1 MNKFNKITKANSI
14 SISTFDF
21 STLSAKLLH
30 NKLLRLENDL
40 NNFCFEGGRNGN
52 VTVSTYGARLVKDIK
67 IK

>member
-30 NKLLRLENDL
+30 NKLLRLENGL
-40 NNFCFEGGRNGN
+40 
-52 VTVSTYGARLVKDIK
+52 
-67 IK
+67 

>member
-30 NKLLRLENDL
+30 NKLLRLENGL
-40 NNFCFEGGRNGN
+40 IISVLKGVEM
-52 VTVSTYGARLVKDIK
+52 AML
-67 IK
+67 